1 MLMSEIICCERSWP
15 IFAMET
21 LNFAISNISNI
32 FAMIFQMYLLCRMD
46 RYCAVWISMTTFG
59 EISCRA
65 TLTSSFQIKSS
76 SKNQGLYSQV
86 WKKFMNMLAS
96 NQTWYKICKNIKLKY
111 LNMGPI
117 NGFKDKVWE
126 ACLAE
131 TRLTSMMAS
140 SWVGSVFKY
149 FSGTD
154 YFGFKDSFLM
164 TVWIQF

>member
-1 MLMSEIICCERSWP
+1 MTRKGSKP
-15 IFAMET
+15 
-21 LNFAISNISNI
+21 AIYQSCKFWWSVSI

-86 WKKFMNMLAS
+86 WKKFMS
-96 NQTWYKICKNIKLKY
+96 NETWYKICKNIKLKY

-117 NGFKDKVWE
+117 NGFKDKVRE
-126 ACLAE
+126 AREEAYFYDGFIL
-131 TRLTSMMAS
+131 
-140 SWVGSVFKY
+140 SWIGIQILLRDTILWVQR
-149 FSGTD
+149 FS
-154 YFGFKDSFLM
+154 
-164 TVWIQF
+164 